1 MEQKYNIIGRQKE
14 QGLIKEYINSD
25 KAELIAV
32 YGRRRVGKTFLIRSY
47 FNDTF
52 DFFFTGTFEAPKST
66 QLRLFQ
72 SELQRYSGKKRKR
85 PMDWFEAFEQLRDYL
100 SSLEKNKII
109 VLLDELPWMD
119 TPRSNFLQA
128 FSYFW
133 NSWGSTTGN
142 LKLFVCGSATTWML
156 STLIGD
162 KGGLHGRVNRQI
174 YLRPFNLE
182 ETEKFLQSKGI
193 NWTRYQ
199 IAQVYMAI
207 GGIPYYLDMLEPSNT
222 VNENIDN
229 LFFSEGAVLHTEYDF
244 IFRSLFKDSRL
255 YRSIVEI
262 LATKSIGMTRDDIIE
277 SLGTDSGGKLT
288 EALDNLCKCDFLR
301 TYKSFGK
308 KSRQQIYQL
317 VDLYSLFYL
326 RFVQEDNGQDEHFWS
341 NMMDL
346 PTRTSWEGY
355 AFEQLCLHHIPQ
367 IKQRL
372 RISGLLSNVCS
383 WQCKTFVDKDGTKH
397 KGTQIDLLIDR
408 RDNIIDICEMKFS
421 QNEYAITS
429 DYDSKLR
436 DRISTFRSLTGTRK
450 GLQTVLVTTYGLA
463 GNKYSGD
470 IHDVVTLD
478 DLFREL
484 I

>member
-1 MEQKYNIIGRQKE
+1 MEKKTNIIGRQKE
-14 QGLIKEYINSD
+14 QNLIGEYINSD

-47 FNDTF
+47 FNDEF
-52 DFFFTGTFEAPKST
+52 DFYFTGTFEAPKAT

-72 SELQRYSGKKRKR
+72 GELQRYSGKKRKR
-85 PMDWFEAFEQLRDYL
+85 PADWFEAFEQLRDYL
-100 SSLEKNKII
+100 STLEKNRIV

-133 NSWGSTTGN
+133 NSWGCTTGN

-193 NWTRYQ
+193 DWTRYQ
-199 IAQVYMAI
+199 IAQTYMVI
-207 GGIPYYLDMLEPSNT
+207 GGIPYYLDMLEPSRT

-262 LATKSIGMTRDDIIE
+262 LAKKSIGMTRDDIIE
-277 SLGTDSGGKLT
+277 SMGTDSGGKLT

-301 TYKSFGK
+301 TYISFGK

-326 RFVQEDNGQDEHFWS
+326 RFVQQDNGQDEHFWS
-341 NMMDL
+341 NMMDV
-346 PTRTSWEGY
+346 PARTSWEGY

-367 IKQRL
+367 IKQKL
-372 RISGLLSNVCS
+372 RIGGVLSNVCS
-383 WQCKTFVDKDGTKH
+383 WQCKPFVDKDGTKH
-397 KGTQIDLLIDR
+397 RGTQIDLLIDR
-408 RDNIIDICEMKFS
+408 RDNIIDVCEMKFS
-421 QNEYAITS
+421 QSEYAITS

-436 DRISTFRSLTGTRK
+436 DRLSTFRSVTSTRK

-463 GNKYSGD
+463 NNKYSGD
-470 IHDVVTLD
+470 IHDVVILD
-478 DLFREL
+478 DLFKET

>member
-1 MEQKYNIIGRQKE
+1 MEKRSNIIGRQKE
-14 QGLIKEYINSD
+14 QSLIGDYMNSS

-47 FNDTF
+47 FNDLF
-52 DFFFTGTFEAPKST
+52 DFYFTGTFEAPKGT

-72 SELQRYSGKKRKR
+72 GELLRYSGAKRKR
-85 PMDWFEAFEQLRDYL
+85 PADWFEAFEQLRDYL
-100 SSLEKNKII
+100 SQLHKDKIV

-119 TPRSNFLQA
+119 TPRSNFLHA

-133 NSWGSTTGN
+133 NSWGCTIGN

-156 STLIGD
+156 SKLIGD

-174 YLRPFNLE
+174 YLRPFNLD
-182 ETEKFLQSKGI
+182 ETGKFLHSKGI
-193 NWTRYQ
+193 DWTHYQ
-199 IAQVYMAI
+199 IAQVYMTM
-207 GGIPYYLDMLEPSNT
+207 GGIPYYLDMLDPSMT
-222 VNENIDN
+222 VNENVDN

-244 IFRSLFKDSRL
+244 IFRSLFKDSKL

-262 LATKSIGMTRDDIIE
+262 LARKSIGMTREDIIGH
-277 SLGTDSGGKLT
+277 LDIDGGGKLT

-308 KSRQQIYQL
+308 KAQQQLYQL

-326 RFVQEDNGQDEHFWS
+326 KFVQQDNGQDEHFWS
-341 NMMDL
+341 NMMDV
-346 PTRTSWEGY
+346 PARTSWEGY

-367 IKQRL
+367 IKQKL
-372 RISGLLSNVCS
+372 RIGGVLSNVCS
-383 WQCKTFVDKDGTKH
+383 WQCRPFVDKDGTRH

-408 RDNIIDICEMKFS
+408 RDNIIDVCEMKFS
-421 QNEYAITS
+421 QAEYVITS
-429 DYDSKLR
+429 EYDAKLR
-436 DRISTFRSLTGTRK
+436 DRLSTFRSVTSTRK

-463 GNKYSGD
+463 ANKYSGD
-470 IHDVVTLD
+470 IHNVVTLD